1 MTITPTTIRGCFEID
16 IRNLRDDRGSFF
28 KTYNVESFS
37 QSGLETNW
45 QEEYFSLS
53 AKNVLRGMHFQVP
66 PKDHVKLV
74 TCLSGAVLDVI
85 VDLRKSSS
93 TFKRCASFQLS
104 EQNKKMLYIPKGCA
118 HGFLSLCHN
127 TLMFYKVSSV
137 YSPHHDLG
145 ILWNSIDFNWSCIN
159 PIISERDRR
168 QPSLQEFNTP
178 FAEL

>member
-1 MTITPTTIRGCFEID
+1 MTKTPTTIEGCFEID

-28 KTYNVESFS
+28 KTYNIESFK

-53 AKNVLRGMHFQVP
+53 EKNVLRGMHFQIP

-85 VDLRKSSS
+85 VDLRKNSS
-93 TFKRCASFQLS
+93 TFKKCASFELN
-104 EQNKKMLYIPKGCA
+104 EQNKKMLYIPTGCA
-118 HGFLSLCHN
+118 HGFLSLYNN

-137 YSPHHDLG
+137 YSPEHDQG
-145 ILWNSIDFNWSCIN
+145 ILWSSINFNWPCDN
-159 PIISERDRR
+159 PITSERDRK
-168 QPSLQEFNTP
+168 QPNLQEFETP